1 MTNLPNLEIQ
11 GLIVGIRSPEG
22 DRLSGDVDFMGVVM
36 NKLERIKMELF
47 DRDYVVAIRAYQE
60 RLPVLCGGDLVK
72 ENNGFVLKNIC
83 SFGVDE

>member
-1 MTNLPNLEIQ
+1 
-11 GLIVGIRSPEG
+11 
-22 DRLSGDVDFMGVVM
+22 M

-72 ENNGFVLKNIC
+72 ENNGFVLKNVC
-83 SFGVDE
+83 SFEVDK